1 MSNPNYLILKS
12 PSEYRRCQVWVPD
25 LTDPLAA
32 INVGDKY
39 YSLLKVVPDEQKA
52 VELAEKLVKRGDSV
66 MLTAIP
72 KGYAI
77 WVWEAK
83 AFLKSVQKSSASA
96 SPPTKEAN
104 SPILDRSQ
112 YQPCK
117 ISVPDVKKPLA
128 AIEVSGKYYSF
139 FKNVPDR
146 EKALKIAEQLTNEG
160 DKVFLTQTRKGYLI
174 WVLEPDAYF

>member
-1 MSNPNYLILKS
+1 MPNQNYLVLKS
-12 PSEYRRCQVWVPD
+12 PSEYRRCQIWVPD

-52 VELAEKLVKRGDSV
+52 VELAERLVKRGDNV
-66 MLTAIP
+66 VLTATA

-77 WVWEAK
+77 WVWEAQ
-83 AFLKSVQKSSASA
+83 AYLKSVHKFSQPA
-96 SPPTKEAN
+96 SPEKELAN
-104 SPILDRSQ
+104 FPILDRSQ

-117 ISVPDVKKPLA
+117 IMVPDVKKPLGG
-128 AIEVSGKYYSF
+128 INVDGKYYSF
-139 FKNVPDR
+139 LKNVPDR

-160 DKVFLTQTRKGYLI
+160 DEILLTQTRKGYLI
-174 WVLEPDAYF
+174 WVLEPDAYC